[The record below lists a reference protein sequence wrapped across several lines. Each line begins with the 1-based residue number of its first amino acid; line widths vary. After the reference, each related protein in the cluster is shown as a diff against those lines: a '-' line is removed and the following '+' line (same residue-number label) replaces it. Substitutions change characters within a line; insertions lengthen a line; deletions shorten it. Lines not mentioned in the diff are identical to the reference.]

1 MTLSTLPAERA
12 PGRSSSSPSSSPAP
26 LLVLVAAA
34 VAALALV
41 PLGYVVWY
49 AVSLGPTETWQLL
62 ARPRVGEL
70 VRNTAGL
77 LAAVVA
83 ASVVVGVSL
92 AWVVERTDVPF
103 KAGWHVLFAA
113 PLAMPAFVNS
123 YGWVSLTH
131 AVQSF
136 PGAVLVV
143 TLSYFPLVYLPV
155 VAALRGLDPAL
166 EEVAFSLGRSRWATF
181 VAVVLRGARP
191 AVLGGGLL
199 VGLHVLAE
207 FGALR
212 MLRFPT
218 FTTAI
223 YDQYRSAF
231 NSAPANVLAG
241 VLVLGCLLLLLAELG
256 LRGDAALWRVGS
268 GNARPADPLRLRR
281 ATPAVLLG
289 LVAVVVLALG
299 VPLAS
304 LVRWLVVGSSTRFP
318 VGDLLSAA
326 ATTVGLALAAATVA
340 TVLAMPVAWLAVRHR
355 GTLSNVIERCAFA
368 AHALPGI
375 VVALALVAVSIR
387 AVRPLYQTLP
397 LLLVCYAILF
407 LPRALVSVRSSLE
420 QAPPVLEDVAR
431 SLGTHRLGTLLRVT
445 FPLVRP
451 GVAAGA
457 ALVFLAVST
466 ELTAT
471 LLLAPIGT
479 TTLATEFWSQS
490 SSVRYG
496 AAAPYALLLVLV
508 SLPATW
514 LLSRQ
519 ARGAGAS

>member
-1 MTLSTLPAERA
+1 
-12 PGRSSSSPSSSPAP
+12 
-26 LLVLVAAA
+26 VLAAGA
-34 VAALALV
+34 VASLALV

-49 AVSLGPTETWQLL
+49 AVSLGPTATWELL
-62 ARPRVGEL
+62 FRPRVGEL
-70 VRNTAGL
+70 LTNT
-77 LAAVVA
+77 VA
-83 ASVVVGVSL
+83 LFVGVVGCCVL
-92 AWVVERTDVPF
+92 LGVACAWLVERTDLPLRHV
-103 KAGWHVLFAA
+103 WHVLFVA
-113 PLAMPAFVNS
+113 PLAVPAFVNS

-131 AVQSF
+131 DVQTY

-166 EEVAFSLGRSRWATF
+166 EEVAYSLGYSRWTTF
-181 VAVVLRGARP
+181 RRVVLRGARP
-191 AVLGGGLL
+191 AVLGGALL

-207 FGALR
+207 FGALQ

-241 VLVLGCLLLLLAELG
+241 VLVLCCLLLLLAELR

-268 GNARPADPLRLRR
+268 GSRRPVERVTLRR
-281 ATPAVLLG
+281 STPAVLAG
-289 LVAVVVLALG
+289 VALVVLLALG

-304 LVRWLVVGSSTRFP
+304 LVHWLVVGSSTEFP
-318 VGDLLSAA
+318 VDELVSAA
-326 ATTVGLALAAATVA
+326 ATTVGLALGAAALA
-340 TVLAMPVAWLAVRHR
+340 TVLVVPVAWLAVRHR
-355 GTLSNVIERCAFA
+355 GPVANAIERCAFA

-387 AVRPLYQTLP
+387 VVQPLYQTVP
-397 LLLVCYAILF
+397 LLLLGYAVLY
-407 LPRALVSVRSSLE
+407 LPRALVSVRATLE

-431 SLGTHRLGTLLRVT
+431 SLGVGRLGTLTRVT
-445 FPLVRP
+445 LPLIRN
-451 GVAAGA
+451 GLGAGA
-457 ALVFLAVST
+457 ALVFLAVAT

-471 LLLAPIGT
+471 LLLAPLGT
-479 TTLATEFWSQS
+479 STLATEFWANS

-496 AAAPYALLLVLV
+496 AAAPYALLLVLISV
-508 SLPATW
+508 PATV

-519 ARGAGAS
+519 ARRGDAS